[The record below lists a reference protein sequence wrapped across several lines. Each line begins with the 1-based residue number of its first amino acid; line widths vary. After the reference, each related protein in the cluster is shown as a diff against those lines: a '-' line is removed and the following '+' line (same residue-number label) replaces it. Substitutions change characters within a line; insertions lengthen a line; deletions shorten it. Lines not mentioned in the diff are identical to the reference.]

1 MSSIVETSHSS
12 IQSLCLYVIRSM
24 RSLFLVSIRDSFFA
38 LDHFL
43 SCFSRAMARSTSE
56 YSSKYTSL
64 WQLYFWEKPGII
76 PDRCSATRLC
86 RSFVTPMYSV
96 VSFLLD
102 RMYV

>member
-1 MSSIVETSHSS
+1 MWA
-12 IQSLCLYVIRSM
+12 
-24 RSLFLVSIRDSFFA
+24 LFLVAMRASFFA

-64 WQLYFWEKPGII
+64 WQLYFWVKPGIR
-76 PDRCSATRLC
+76 PERCSATRLW

-96 VSFLLD
+96 VSVLLA